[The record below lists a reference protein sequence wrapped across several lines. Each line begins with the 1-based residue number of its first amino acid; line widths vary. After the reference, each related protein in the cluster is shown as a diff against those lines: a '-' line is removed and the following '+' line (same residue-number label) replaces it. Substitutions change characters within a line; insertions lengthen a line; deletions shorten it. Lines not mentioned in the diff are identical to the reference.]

1 MSNVEYKRALCFAS
15 HANCGVR
22 ATVEDGK
29 ITKLEGDPECTVSQ
43 GRVCERMDFQLEW
56 LDHPKRCNYPLKR
69 VGARGSGKW
78 ERLTWDQACAEIGEK
93 LRYLA
98 DEYGPESVIFS
109 HGTGRTDE
117 WYEGRFF
124 NLYGSPNLAMGG
136 SEICWC
142 PTYTN
147 ESATYGQFA
156 AAFTAAKTGCVV
168 LWGHNPA
175 QSGDFPEHWGY
186 QDLFAND
193 PDAKLIVVDPRC
205 TEYAANADV
214 WLRLRPGTDGAMAM
228 GWMNVII
235 NEELYDKEFVEA

>member
-1 MSNVEYKRALCFAS
+1 
-15 HANCGVR
+15 
-22 ATVEDGK
+22 
-29 ITKLEGDPECTVSQ
+29 
-43 GRVCERMDFQLEW
+43 MDFQIEW

-69 VGARGSGKW
+69 VGDRGSGKW
-78 ERLTWDQACAEIGEK
+78 ERITWDQACKEIGEK
-93 LRYLA
+93 MRYLA
-98 DEYGPESVIFS
+98 DEYGPETVIFS

-193 PDAKLIVVDPRC
+193 PNVKHHRRRPALHRVFPQRRRVAAPAPRHRRRHGHGLD
-205 TEYAANADV
+205 ERHHQRGPV
-214 WLRLRPGTDGAMAM
+214 RPR
-228 GWMNVII
+228 VR
-235 NEELYDKEFVEA
+235 